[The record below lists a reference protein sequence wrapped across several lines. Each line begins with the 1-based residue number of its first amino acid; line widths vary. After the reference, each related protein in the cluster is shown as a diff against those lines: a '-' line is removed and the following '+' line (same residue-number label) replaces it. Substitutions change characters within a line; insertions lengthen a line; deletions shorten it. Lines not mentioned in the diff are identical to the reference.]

1 MTHAPAAGAH
11 PDDIEFDVPV
21 LQLPAMA
28 GERSTATAPLPH
40 VEAGAAGMLQV
51 QTIESLEVDR
61 KNRNISPVCSHT
73 HDLQVMGPASLASAA
88 PSEVGSLGSEWGRAY
103 EDEDTWY
110 DFSSV
115 YQSGPDTHLLPA
127 RDSSK

>member
-1 MTHAPAAGAH
+1 MLIKNIPESQMCSDLSNGLLYTHTSMRQ
-11 PDDIEFDVPV
+11 V
-21 LQLPAMA
+21 L
-28 GERSTATAPLPH
+28 
-40 VEAGAAGMLQV
+40 
-51 QTIESLEVDR
+51 
-61 KNRNISPVCSHT
+61 
-73 HDLQVMGPASLASAA
+73 GPASQASAA
-88 PSEVGSLGSEWGRAY
+88 PSEAGSLGSEWARAY